1 MVRDMP
7 RLTKASP
14 PADRTRSTTPSISV
28 SPASAVITTTISSAS
43 SHKRKP
49 RAVWPGVPVRSLLS
63 VQHLAGDR
71 PGPGPV
77 AKPKPELPTH
87 DGHGSACRQAG
98 GSEGTDFEGDD
109 AAGRRLANRAVVP
122 YLVAEAEPVDLDLE
136 SGVLE
141 QLGGV
146 TCVHA
151 DRVGHVDQLRTSG
164 YPDDHGLAR
173 LEGGAWGRLLADDGA
188 RGILAVG
195 VRLLP
200 QLH

>member
-43 SHKRKP
+43 SHKENP
-49 RAVWPGVPVRSLLS
+49 APSGPGFGVRSLLP
-63 VQHLAGDR
+63 VQHLAGDP

-87 DGHGSACRQAG
+87 DGHGSACRQGG

-109 AAGRRLANRAVVP
+109 AAGRRLAHRTVVP
-122 YLVAEAEPVDLDLE
+122 YLVAEAEPVHL
-136 SGVLE
+136 
-141 QLGGV
+141 
-146 TCVHA
+146 
-151 DRVGHVDQLRTSG
+151 
-164 YPDDHGLAR
+164 
-173 LEGGAWGRLLADDGA
+173 
-188 RGILAVG
+188 
-195 VRLLP
+195 
-200 QLH
+200 

>member
-63 VQHLAGDR
+63 VQGLAGDR

-77 AKPKPELPTH
+77 AKPKPELLTH
-87 DGHGSACRQAG
+87 DGHGSARRRAG
-98 GSEGTDFEGDD
+98 GSEGADFEGDG
-109 AAGRRLANRAVVP
+109 AAGRRLAHRAVVP
-122 YLVAEAEPVDLDLE
+122 HLVGEAEPVHLDLE
-136 SGVLE
+136 PGLAE
-141 QLGGV
+141 HLGGV
-146 TCVHA
+146 LHVHA
-151 DRVGHVDQLRTSG
+151 DHGGHGNQLRTSG
-164 YPDDHGLAR
+164 HVDDHGLAR
-173 LEGGAWGRLLADDGA
+173 LECGPGGRLL
-188 RGILAVG
+188 
-195 VRLLP
+195 
-200 QLH
+200 